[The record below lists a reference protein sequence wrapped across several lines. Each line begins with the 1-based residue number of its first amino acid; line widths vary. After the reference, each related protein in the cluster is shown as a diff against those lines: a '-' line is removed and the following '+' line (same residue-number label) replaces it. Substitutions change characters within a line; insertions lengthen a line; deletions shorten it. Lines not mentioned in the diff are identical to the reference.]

1 MPFLSM
7 NAGRAAR
14 QIVAAA
20 RRGQPALTITIPA
33 RCLIFAQAIMP
44 NLLARILQLVNLL
57 LPANEV
63 GRGLVRQK
71 GYDSLSA
78 WAPSLLTI
86 LADQAAPL
94 YNEGPPA
101 SLSNLG

>member
-1 MPFLSM
+1 M
-7 NAGRAAR
+7 NAERAAR

-57 LPANEV
+57 LPTNEV
-63 GRGLVRQK
+63 GRGLVDRK
-71 GYDSLSA
+71 VIRVYRRGLH
-78 WAPSLLTI
+78 LC
-86 LADQAAPL
+86 
-94 YNEGPPA
+94 
-101 SLSNLG
+101 

>member
-1 MPFLSM
+1 
-7 NAGRAAR
+7 
-14 QIVAAA
+14 
-20 RRGQPALTITIPA
+20 
-33 RCLIFAQAIMP
+33 MP

-57 LPANEV
+57 LPTNEV

-71 GYDSLSA
+71 GYDSQSA

-94 YNEGPPA
+94 FNEGPQPRR
-101 SLSNLG
+101 